1 MALKGK
7 LSRLKSHM
15 GLKEE
20 GRKPTSDLE
29 NVEISPVEKRIPFQE
44 EWCALGAKPL
54 WFENEYTIVREVTY
68 PLTAFHGRYA
78 LGEVKQQVQKWQE
91 HLYEHPLSAKGT
103 HASEL
108 LFFDTETTG
117 LSSGA
122 GNTIFL
128 LGYSQIRD
136 DEAVVRQ
143 YFLPGPEGEVALY
156 HHFLQDVGHMS
167 DLVTY
172 NGKAF
177 DWPQVKTRH
186 TFVREQVPK
195 LPKFGHYD
203 LLHASRRLWKDLLP
217 SCKLSVVEKEILFY
231 ERQEDTPGYLAPMLY
246 FDFLQE
252 QDPAYVEGVLKHNE
266 WDVLSLI
273 TLYAHLSALILEI
286 DERTLHPREHFE
298 LARWYELLGE
308 LELSKRLYEQM
319 SAQDL
324 NLYRESQLARGRLE
338 KKLGNYQQAIFLFTE
353 LVEQDVFVLEAGVE
367 LAKLFEHKEK
377 DPEKALAYAKQAY
390 QSLGNTGRLLRQMDQ
405 REKKELEKRMERLQR
420 KSLANN

>member
-1 MALKGK
+1 
-7 LSRLKSHM
+7 
-15 GLKEE
+15 
-20 GRKPTSDLE
+20 
-29 NVEISPVEKRIPFQE
+29 
-44 EWCALGAKPL
+44 
-54 WFENEYTIVREVTY
+54 
-68 PLTAFHGRYA
+68 
-78 LGEVKQQVQKWQE
+78 
-91 HLYEHPLSAKGT
+91 
-103 HASEL
+103 
-108 LFFDTETTG
+108 
-117 LSSGA
+117 
-122 GNTIFL
+122 
-128 LGYSQIRD
+128 
-136 DEAVVRQ
+136 
-143 YFLPGPEGEVALY
+143 
-156 HHFLQDVGHMS
+156 
-167 DLVTY
+167 
-172 NGKAF
+172 
-177 DWPQVKTRH
+177 
-186 TFVREQVPK
+186 
-195 LPKFGHYD
+195 
-203 LLHASRRLWKDLLP
+203 P